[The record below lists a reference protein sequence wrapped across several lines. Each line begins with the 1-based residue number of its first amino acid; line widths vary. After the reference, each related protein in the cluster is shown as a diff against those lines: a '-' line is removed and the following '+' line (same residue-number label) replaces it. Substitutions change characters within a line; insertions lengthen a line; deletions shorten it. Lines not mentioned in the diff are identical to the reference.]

1 MKTLSEQYKE
11 TLELMNED
19 IIEKL
24 NKILELE
31 HTRVKFAESGNVA
44 ALIKKVSFSAIDLR
58 NLDFKDSDIYLSV
71 SKTGDIIISW
81 LDCDGDYSDF
91 KVSPEFFDDFDSY
104 YNKYKQELEEY
115 NKQETFKY
123 NDYVSATEEEQR
135 QREAKKRDKRY
146 QEYLKLKEE
155 FEGLNGSH

>member
-11 TLELMNED
+11 ILELMNKD

-24 NKILELE
+24 YKILELE
-31 HTRVKFAESGNVA
+31 HTRVKFVENLNVSE
-44 ALIKKVSFSAIDLR
+44 LINSISYKAIDLR
-58 NLDFKDSDIYLSV
+58 NLDFKGEDIYLSV
-71 SKTGDIIISW
+71 NKTGDIIISW
-81 LDCDGDYSDF
+81 VDCDGDYNDF

-104 YNKYKQELEEY
+104 YNKYKQELENH

-123 NDYVSATEEEQR
+123 NDYLAAIQEEQK
-135 QREAKKRDKRY
+135 QKEAKKKEKRY

-155 FEGLNGSH
+155 FETL